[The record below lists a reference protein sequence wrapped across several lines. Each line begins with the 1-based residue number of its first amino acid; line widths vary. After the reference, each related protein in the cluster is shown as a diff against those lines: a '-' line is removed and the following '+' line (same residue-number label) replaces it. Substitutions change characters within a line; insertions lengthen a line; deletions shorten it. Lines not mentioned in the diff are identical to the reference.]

1 MFQFLEELCE
11 VTGSDARDI
20 DDDFKVVMLGNNI
33 LYVSN
38 FIKILSY
45 DNTNLSLKI
54 KDNIFNVEGYK
65 LSIKQLSGK
74 EIIVKGYVNRTYLS
88 KEITNA

>member
-1 MFQFLEELCE
+1 MLQFLEELCE

-20 DDDFKVVMLGNNI
+20 VDDLKVVMLGNNI